1 MICLGIMLALLTAP
15 ATPAAE
21 FLSAMPD
28 KPVKMIFD
36 TDIGNDV
43 DDALALGV
51 IHALQSRGE
60 CELLAV
66 TITKDHEESVPCVDA
81 INHFYGRG
89 GIPIGI
95 VKGGVTPQQSK
106 FTAVARKKEGDALK
120 YPHDQL
126 TGDDAPDATEV
137 LRKTLAAQDDGSVV
151 IVQVGFS
158 TNLARLLDSEGDEF
172 SPLNGKE
179 LAAQK
184 VKCIS
189 IMAGAFED
197 IPGSPDHR
205 EYNVVMDVPPAQK
218 LVEEW
223 PTPIIFSGYE
233 IGLAITFPAVTIDH
247 DFAYAEKHPLPE
259 AYQMY
264 EPTPHERPCWDL
276 TSVLWAVRP
285 DRGYYDLSP
294 AGKVTVTEEGWTP
307 FEAQPEGKH
316 FYLIAD
322 AVQHARS
329 REALALLATQ
339 PPDGKK

>member
-1 MICLGIMLALLTAP
+1 MLYLGIMLAVITAP
-15 ATPAAE
+15 AAQGMD

-28 KPVKMIFD
+28 KPVKLIFD

-66 TITKDHEESVPCVDA
+66 TITKDEEESVPCVDA

-95 VKGGVTPQQSK
+95 VKGGVTPEKSK
-106 FTAVARKKEGDALK
+106 FTGVARKKDGDDWR
-120 YPHDQL
+120 YPHEMKNG
-126 TGDDAPDATEV
+126 TDAPDAVALLREV
-137 LRKTLAAQDDGSVV
+137 LAKQEDQSVV
-151 IVQVGFS
+151 IAQVGFS
-158 TNLARLLDSEGDEF
+158 TNLARLLDSEGDAF

-179 LAAQK
+179 LAAKK

-189 IMAGAFED
+189 IMAGAFEE
-197 IPGSPDHR
+197 IPGLPDHR
-205 EYNVVMDVPPAQK
+205 EYNVVMDVPSAQK
-218 LVEEW
+218 LVAEW
-223 PTPIIFSGYE
+223 PTPIIFSGFE
-233 IGLAITFPAVTIDH
+233 IGLAITFPAVSIDH
-247 DFAYAEKHPLPE
+247 DFAYADKHPLPE

-294 AGKVTVTEEGWTP
+294 AGTVTVTDEGWTR
-307 FEAQPEGKH
+307 FEANGDGRH
-316 FYLIAD
+316 FYLIANE
-322 AVQHARS
+322 VQHARS
-329 REALALLATQ
+329 REALSLLTTQ
-339 PPDGKK
+339 PPDQQR